1 METIYKNHAHEG
13 LKLIKV
19 AILECLQKHPQ
30 GIGNSDIAK
39 ELKLESDF
47 LGKQKN
53 YLTYSVLG
61 LLLKENKIITEKIE
75 NNRFFYLNTMR
86 ENVK

>member
-1 METIYKNHAHEG
+1 METIDKNHAREG

-61 LLLKENKIITEKIE
+61 LLLKENKIMTEKIE
-75 NNRFFYLNTMR
+75 HNRFFYMNTMR

>member
-1 METIYKNHAHEG
+1 METIDKNHAHEG

-75 NNRFFYLNTMR
+75 NNRFFYLNNMR
-86 ENVK
+86 ENIK

>member
-1 METIYKNHAHEG
+1 METIDKSHAHEG

-75 NNRFFYLNTMR
+75 NNRFFYLNTVR